1 MRSEIKRDG
10 LKLFIGHVMA
20 ISSYRESE
28 KPLPVNHIPSE
39 EDTRFFEFEQLQ
51 TRLLINH
58 VQLRSPRLRL
68 RFKKIKSKRKPL
80 PFQPARQDP
89 GQPDHQTT
97 KALFAPLQVYPRFG
111 FLLI

>member
-28 KPLPVNHIPSE
+28 KPLPVNHIPPE

-51 TRLLINH
+51 T
-58 VQLRSPRLRL
+58 
-68 RFKKIKSKRKPL
+68 
-80 PFQPARQDP
+80 
-89 GQPDHQTT
+89 
-97 KALFAPLQVYPRFG
+97 
-111 FLLI
+111 